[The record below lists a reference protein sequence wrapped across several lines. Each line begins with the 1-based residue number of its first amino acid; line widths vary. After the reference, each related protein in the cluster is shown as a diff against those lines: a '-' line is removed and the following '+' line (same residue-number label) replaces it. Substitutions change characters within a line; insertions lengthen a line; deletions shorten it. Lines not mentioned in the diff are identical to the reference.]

1 MNNPFLT
8 KSSLPHFFEKNQ
20 KDFLPTIIYILKE
33 YRHTIQIILEEN
45 SNFNWN
51 NLCKP
56 LENMNDQLARVWS
69 SIAHLHAVKN
79 NFELREVYNSCLPIL
94 SEFNTWIGHHTGLYK
109 AYQILKNNAEFNMLD
124 LAKRTSINNRLRDFK
139 LSGIHLS
146 VNEKK
151 RYGKISARISELKNQ
166 FSNNVLD
173 ATMGWEKL
181 VKDIDL
187 LSGIPESSLLMAKK
201 LAGSKG
207 KKGWL
212 FTLDIPNYSSVMT
225 YADNHELRE
234 EIYYAYNTR
243 ASDQGPNAGKWDNTH
258 IMYEM
263 LALRH
268 ELARLLGFDNFFQ
281 KSLVTKMAKSPKQVL
296 DFLIDLGNRV
306 YHQGKREFSEL
317 MQFVKDNYGLKKLE
331 PWDIIYYSEKEKQKK
346 FDINNEK
353 LRAYF
358 PESIVLKGLFKIV
371 HRVFSIKVQE
381 RYDIE
386 RWHSD
391 VRFFELYDEYSNLCG
406 SFYLDLY
413 VREHKQSGAWMNT
426 CVDRL
431 QNNDGTYQKPIAYL
445 ICNFNQ
451 PTDDKPA
458 LFTHEEVITL
468 FHEFGHCLHHLLTKI
483 DVVDVAGINGVP
495 WDAIEL
501 PSQMME
507 YWCWE
512 PEALKLISG
521 HYETGQPLSRFIID
535 KMLATKNYHAAM
547 CILRQLE
554 LGLFDIYLHLDY
566 LPPKNEQILSILKSI
581 KEQFSVI
588 SSPEWS
594 RIPHTFSH
602 IFSGDYAAGYYSY
615 LWSDVLAADAFSRFS
630 NEGIF
635 NRNTGLSFV
644 ENILSRGGSEEP
656 IVLFQRFRGR
666 LPQTDAILKNY
677 GIK

>member
-1 MNNPFLT
+1 MNNPLLT
-8 KSSLPHFFEKNQ
+8 QSSLPHFFEKIP
-20 KDFLPTIIYILKE
+20 KYVLPAITYIIKE
-33 YRHTIQIILEEN
+33 YRHAIQIILAEN

-56 LENMNDQLARVWS
+56 LENINDQLARVWS
-69 SIAHLHAVKN
+69 LISHLHAVKN

-94 SEFNTWIGHHTGLYK
+94 SEFDTWINHHTGLYK
-109 AYQILKNNAEFNMLD
+109 AFQILKNSTEFNMLD

-151 RYGKISARISELKNQ
+151 RYGKISARISKLKNQ

-187 LSGIPESSLLMAKK
+187 LSGIPESLLLMAKK
-201 LAGSKG
+201 LAASKG
-207 KKGWL
+207 KNGWL
-212 FTLDIPNYSSVMT
+212 FTLDIPNYLSVMT

-258 IMYEM
+258 IMYEI
-263 LALRH
+263 LSLRH

-281 KSLVTKMAKSPKQVL
+281 KSLVTKMAQSPKQVL

-306 YHQGKREFSEL
+306 YHHGKKEFSEL
-317 MQFVKDNYGLKKLE
+317 MQFVKDHYGLKKLE
-331 PWDIIYYSEKEKQKK
+331 PWDISYYSEKEKQKK

-358 PESIVLKGLFKIV
+358 PESIVLKGLFEII
-371 HRVFSIKVQE
+371 HRVFSVRIQE

-386 RWHSD
+386 KWHSD
-391 VRFFELYDEYSNLCG
+391 VRFFELYDESSNLCG

-431 QNNDGTYQKPIAYL
+431 KHIDGTYQKPIAYL
-445 ICNFNQ
+445 TCNFNK
-451 PTDDKPA
+451 PTDDTPA

-512 PEALKLISG
+512 PEALKLMSG
-521 HYETGQPLSRFIID
+521 HYETGQPLSRCIID
-535 KMLATKNYHAAM
+535 KMLATKNYQAAM
-547 CILRQLE
+547 CVLRQLE
-554 LGLFDIYLHLDY
+554 LALFDIYLHLDY
-566 LPPKNEQILSILKSI
+566 LSPKNGQILSILKSV
-581 KEQFSVI
+581 KEQFSII

-615 LWSDVLAADAFSRFS
+615 LWADVLAADAFSRFS

-666 LPQTDAILKNY
+666 LPQTDAILKSY